1 MGTQQILLIVL
12 SVIIVGVAIAVG
24 ITMFRTQAYNA
35 NQTAIASEVQQ
46 YAAEVIKFYKTPV
59 SQGGSGQGEV
69 VPTQANVS
77 TFIGFNSTT
86 FISTSE
92 NGVFKVTVANGTS
105 VTIEGIGKELRNNLY
120 PKITTVVTLASGI
133 ITSTPGTSSTPNFP

>member
-69 VPTQANVS
+69 DPTQTNVS
-77 TFIGFNSTT
+77 TFIGFNPTT
-86 FISTSE
+86 FLNNSE
-92 NGVFKVTVANGTS
+92 NGVFKVTT
-105 VTIEGIGKELRNNLY
+105 VTDSTVIIAGIGKELKGGVY
-120 PKITTVVTLASGI
+120 PKITTTIILASGT
-133 ITSTPGTSSTPNFP
+133 ITSVPGTSAQPGF